1 MAEAPVVNVDVGGG
15 VVIGESEA
23 SAYGAL
29 GVTGAVKAVLAE
41 VAPRLVGVDAAGL
54 AACDGVLH
62 DIDGTPNF
70 DRLGSNTASAVSTAV
85 ALAAADALGVPF
97 YALVGADTPTLPR
110 PLGNIIGGRTRSPS
124 TIAPTA
130 PAHPAVARQPRG
142 GLAMTAEARA

>member
-41 VAPRLVGVDAAGL
+41 VAPRLVGVDAADL

-62 DIDGTPNF
+62 ET
-70 DRLGSNTASAVSTAV
+70 TSTAR
-85 ALAAADALGVPF
+85 
-97 YALVGADTPTLPR
+97 PT
-110 PLGNIIGGRTRSPS
+110 S
-124 TIAPTA
+124 T
-130 PAHPAVARQPRG
+130 G
-142 GLAMTAEARA
+142 